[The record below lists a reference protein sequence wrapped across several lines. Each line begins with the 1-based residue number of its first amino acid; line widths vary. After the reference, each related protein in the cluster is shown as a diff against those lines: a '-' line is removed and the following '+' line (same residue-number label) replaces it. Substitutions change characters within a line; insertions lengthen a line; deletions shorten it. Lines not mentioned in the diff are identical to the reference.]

1 VDRGAQRGRGV
12 SPQLSGCVTKGR
24 VAQGT
29 VHSPRAAAMSLR
41 PPPQTAVV
49 KIVEVEVAVE
59 LRSLLVDRVDNDG
72 ASSELSSA
80 SHASTERID

>member
-1 VDRGAQRGRGV
+1 M
-12 SPQLSGCVTKGR
+12 QLRFGGGHGSLPEGSGY
-24 VAQGT
+24 VAE
-29 VHSPRAAAMSLR
+29 

-49 KIVEVEVAVE
+49 KIAEVEVAVE

-80 SHASTERID
+80 SHTSTERIDQ